1 MTQIV
6 SVSYRFL
13 CDTDTQVMKGRQ
25 LKPTEAVS
33 KSGVTETSKVIGVLR
48 VPPFDSVD
56 LQNKKPVSVPAPQP
70 PVPQPPTTMAP
81 PVPLPKMEPLVMKEQ
96 PTPKP
101 EMTRE
106 KKITPNPASETDEDY
121 AKTILSSEMFIPLLY
136 NCSLLPRNCE
146 QLLDLIREK
155 DSRLFN
161 VVVCSSSHSQYIV
174 GNPSVLTDAIVEV
187 SKLPQERVR
196 QAINQGR
203 ENMPHEEDVI
213 HLTEDDV
220 KAIETVLI
228 GYPSDFLVDATWVFS
243 GGSYDRLSEL

>member
-1 MTQIV
+1 
-6 SVSYRFL
+6 
-13 CDTDTQVMKGRQ
+13 MKGRQ

-33 KSGVTETSKVIGVLR
+33 KAGVTETSKVIGVLR
-48 VPPFDSVD
+48 
-56 LQNKKPVSVPAPQP
+56 NKKPVSVPAPQP

-161 VVVCSSSHSQYIV
+161 YIV

-187 SKLPQERVR
+187 SKLLQERVR

-220 KAIETVLI
+220 KAIETLMQL
-228 GYPSDFLVDATWVFS
+228 GFSQEEATIAYLSCDKNVELAA
-243 GGSYDRLSEL
+243 SYLYGN